1 MSRVIGFT
9 IYEKNTGKELATLP
23 LTIPIG
29 QTVEAYKKEGHNV
42 VWTWKEVADEAN

>member
-1 MSRVIGFT
+1 MSRIIGFT

-29 QTVEAYKKEGHNV
+29 QTIDAYKRDGHNV
-42 VWTWKEVADEAN
+42 VCGWKEAIDEAN